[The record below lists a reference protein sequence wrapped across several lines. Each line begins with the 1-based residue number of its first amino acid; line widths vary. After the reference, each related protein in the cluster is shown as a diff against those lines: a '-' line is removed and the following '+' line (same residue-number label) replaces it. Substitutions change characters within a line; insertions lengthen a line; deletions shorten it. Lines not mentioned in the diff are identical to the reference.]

1 MTIPII
7 ILAAGEASRMGHAKQ
22 LLKVQGTTLLAR
34 AVGEARQ
41 VSGVAPIVV
50 IGARAEAMRHELEKV
65 EVVVVENPD
74 WATGMGSSVASGVA
88 RLQVAYPAA
97 QACLVM
103 LVDQPFVDHT
113 VLQRLIDTWTRSHA
127 PLVAA
132 AYNDTVGVPAL
143 FAARLFPE
151 LLQLRGK
158 GGAKAVLRAQADALR
173 AVPCPE
179 AALDLDT
186 PEDWAR
192 FQEQWG
198 PR

>member
-7 ILAAGEASRMGHAKQ
+7 ILAAGEASRMGRAKQ
-22 LLKVQGTTLLAR
+22 LLPVEGTTLLGR
-34 AVGEARQ
+34 AVIEAKQ
-41 VSGVAPIVV
+41 VSEVAPIVV
-50 IGARAEAMRHELEKV
+50 IGARAEAMRRELEKV
-65 EVVVVENPD
+65 EVVVVENPE

-88 RLQVAYPAA
+88 RLQVAYPDA

-113 VLQRLIDTWTRSHA
+113 VLQRLVDAWTQSHA

-132 AYNDTVGVPAL
+132 TYNDTVGVPAL
-143 FAARLFPE
+143 FAARLFPD
-151 LLQLRGK
+151 LLQLRGQR
-158 GGAKAVLRAQADALR
+158 GAKPVLRAHADALQ
-173 AVPCPE
+173 AVPCSE

-192 FQEQWG
+192 FREKYG
-198 PR
+198 D

>member
-1 MTIPII
+1 
-7 ILAAGEASRMGHAKQ
+7 MGRAKQ
-22 LLKVQGTTLLAR
+22 LLRVKDTTLLAR
-34 AVGEARQ
+34 AVVEARQ

-50 IGARAEAMRHELEKV
+50 IGARAEAMRQELEKV
-65 EVVVVENPD
+65 DVVVVDNPE

-88 RLQVAYPAA
+88 RMQVEYPTA
-97 QACLVM
+97 QACLLM
-103 LVDQPFVDHT
+103 LVDQPFVDQT
-113 VLQRLIDTWTRSHA
+113 VLQRLVDAWTQSHA

-132 AYNDTVGVPAL
+132 AYQDTVGVPAL

-151 LLQLRGK
+151 LLQLRGQR
-158 GGAKAVLRAQADALR
+158 GAKPVLHAHADALH

-192 FQEQWG
+192 FQEE
-198 PR
+198 